1 MYLNIQRNKSGTP
14 KNRFTY
20 KTLCRCH
27 MKKKSTGKLQMKRMG
42 FSDKMS
48 HQIKESNE
56 LKLT

>member
-1 MYLNIQRNKSGTP
+1 MYLNIKCNKRGTP

-42 FSDKMS
+42 FGDERS
-48 HQIKESNE
+48 HQIKE
-56 LKLT
+56 